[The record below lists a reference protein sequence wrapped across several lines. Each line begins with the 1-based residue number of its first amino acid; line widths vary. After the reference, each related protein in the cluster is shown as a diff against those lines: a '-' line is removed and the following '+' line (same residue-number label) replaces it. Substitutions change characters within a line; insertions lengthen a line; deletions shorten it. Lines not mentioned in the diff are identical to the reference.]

1 MKNHVKVKINGI
13 LNNSLFK
20 ITMIV
25 LCCLILSTSII
36 RTDNF
41 INCMFNGLVI
51 FALLINIYHL
61 PIVNDYI
68 KKYKKKCGF
77 IILLIACIVFGFW
90 YYFQIG
96 GLVGFTIICISFYLI
111 IWGIL
116 NTYIG
121 LTIFLYVGV
130 HNFLCATHL
139 CFVIIG
145 QKVVILCQ
153 LAF

>member
-1 MKNHVKVKINGI
+1 MKNHVKVKIDVI

-96 GLVGFTIICISFYLI
+96 RLVGFTIRC
-111 IWGIL
+111 
-116 NTYIG
+116 
-121 LTIFLYVGV
+121 V
-130 HNFLCATHL
+130 
-139 CFVIIG
+139 
-145 QKVVILCQ
+145 
-153 LAF
+153 

>member
-1 MKNHVKVKINGI
+1 MKNHVKVKIDVI

-96 GLVGFTIICISFYLI
+96 RLVGFTIICISFYLI

-116 NTYIG
+116 NTY
-121 LTIFLYVGV
+121 TIKELFYMLLNLIYILQFFYMLVYIIFYV
-130 HNFLCATHL
+130 
-139 CFVIIG
+139 
-145 QKVVILCQ
+145 Q
-153 LAF
+153 LIYVLL

>member
-1 MKNHVKVKINGI
+1 MKNHVKVKIDGI

-20 ITMIV
+20 IKMIG
-25 LCCLILSTSII
+25 LCCLILYTSII

-68 KKYKKKCGF
+68 KKCKKKCVL
-77 IILLIACIVFGFW
+77 IILLIGCIVFGFW
-90 YYFQIG
+90 YYFEIG

-116 NTYIG
+116 NTFRIKELFYMLLNLI
-121 LTIFLYVGV
+121 
-130 HNFLCATHL
+130 
-139 CFVIIG
+139 
-145 QKVVILCQ
+145 
-153 LAF
+153 

>member
-51 FALLINIYHL
+51 FNSLHCFWLLVLFSNWWISRFYDHL
-61 PIVNDYI
+61 YFLLFDYMGYI
-68 KKYKKKCGF
+68 K
-77 IILLIACIVFGFW
+77 
-90 YYFQIG
+90 
-96 GLVGFTIICISFYLI
+96 YL
-111 IWGIL
+111 
-116 NTYIG
+116 
-121 LTIFLYVGV
+121 
-130 HNFLCATHL
+130 
-139 CFVIIG
+139 
-145 QKVVILCQ
+145 
-153 LAF
+153 

>member
-20 ITMIV
+20 ITMII

-51 FALLINIYHL
+51 LALLINIYHL

-68 KKYKKKCGF
+68 KNNPVSLPDDF
-77 IILLIACIVFGFW
+77 LNVLRDFP
-90 YYFQIG
+90 
-96 GLVGFTIICISFYLI
+96 S
-111 IWGIL
+111 L
-116 NTYIG
+116 NTPQAMYVPLYMR
-121 LTIFLYVGV
+121 LTGSPMFK
-130 HNFLCATHL
+130 T
-139 CFVIIG
+139 
-145 QKVVILCQ
+145 
-153 LAF
+153 AFSKALGTDKGI

>member
-1 MKNHVKVKINGI
+1 MKNQVKVKIDVI

-41 INCMFNGLVI
+41 INCMFNGFVS

-68 KKYKKKCGF
+68 KKYKKNCGF
-77 IILLIACIVFGFW
+77 IILLIGWIVFGFW
-90 YYFQIG
+90 YYFQID
-96 GLVGFTIICISFYLI
+96 GLVGFTLVYISFYLI

-116 NTYIG
+116 NTFKIKELFYMLLNLI
-121 LTIFLYVGV
+121 
-130 HNFLCATHL
+130 
-139 CFVIIG
+139 
-145 QKVVILCQ
+145 
-153 LAF
+153 